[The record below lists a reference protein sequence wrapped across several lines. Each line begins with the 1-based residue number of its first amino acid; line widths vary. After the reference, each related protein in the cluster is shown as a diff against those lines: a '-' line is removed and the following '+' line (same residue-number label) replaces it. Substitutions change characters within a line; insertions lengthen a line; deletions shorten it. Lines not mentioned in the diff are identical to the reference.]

1 VHPLALYDRD
11 IGYLLFE
18 DTWDSELLLYPFL
31 YGYIYI
37 YIYIY
42 ISTELQN
49 FTSKNLF
56 GDINYLLV
64 RLMAFVDSASTFLI
78 TFVE

>member
-1 VHPLALYDRD
+1 MA
-11 IGYLLFE
+11 
-18 DTWDSELLLYPFL
+18 
-31 YGYIYI
+31 
-37 YIYIY
+37 IY

-49 FTSKNLF
+49 FTSTNLF
-56 GDINYLLV
+56 GDIGYLLV

>member
-1 VHPLALYDRD
+1 MA
-11 IGYLLFE
+11 
-18 DTWDSELLLYPFL
+18 
-31 YGYIYI
+31 
-37 YIYIY
+37 IY

-49 FTSKNLF
+49 FTSTNLF
-56 GDINYLLV
+56 GDIDYLLV

>member
-11 IGYLLFE
+11 IGYLLFG
-18 DTWDSELLLYPFL
+18 DSWDSELLLYPLL
-31 YGYIYI
+31 YMA
-37 YIYIY
+37 IY

-49 FTSKNLF
+49 FTSTNLF
-56 GDINYLLV
+56 GDIGYLLV
-64 RLMAFVDSASTFLI
+64 RLMTFVDSASTFLI